1 MCMPYLSSMQRQRIH
16 LHNDRCR
23 YRYTHLHSYTKH
35 HSKPEVLSS
44 WHALTTSW
52 YIKLSVTNMKLRRQV
67 TRHCTI
73 IVHQLTLE
81 SSFPVTWL
89 LQENGVIKD
98 LLFITWAALKT
109 GADCEYCYVSML
121 GRDVHQS
128 GSVDN
133 WMMSY
138 ISDKWNLIIQVHA
151 WSIFIQQIE
160 SLSIQLLFWLMLNIN
175 YHDQWN
181 FSIILTSNW
190 SHHED

>member
-1 MCMPYLSSMQRQRIH
+1 MCTPYLSSMQRQRIH
-16 LHNDRCR
+16 LDNDRCR

-44 WHALTTSW
+44 WHALTISHFLTVMN
-52 YIKLSVTNMKLRRQV
+52 IKPRCQV

-81 SSFPVTWL
+81 SSCPVTWL